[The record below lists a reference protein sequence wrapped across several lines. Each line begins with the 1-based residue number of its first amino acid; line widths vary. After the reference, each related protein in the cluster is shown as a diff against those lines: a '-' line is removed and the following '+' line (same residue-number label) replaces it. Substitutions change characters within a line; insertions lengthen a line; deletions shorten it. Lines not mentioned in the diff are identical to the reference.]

1 MADIAETER
10 GLVEFLNGVL
20 KGNVLHI
27 LTSTPLSP
35 FPHEYKPPV
44 HQPNMIEWIKR
55 RLAPFL
61 NGVLKG
67 KVLSLDSELPL
78 STPHL
83 PTNLAF
89 HMISGQIVRSLV
101 LFLSLSTS
109 KH

>member
-10 GLVEFLNGVL
+10 RLVEFLNGVL

-35 FPHEYKPPV
+35 FPHKYKPPV

-67 KVLSLDSELPL
+67 KVLR
-78 STPHL
+78 
-83 PTNLAF
+83 
-89 HMISGQIVRSLV
+89 V
-101 LFLSLSTS
+101 
-109 KH
+109 

>member
-10 GLVEFLNGVL
+10 RLVEFLNGVL

-27 LTSTPLSP
+27 LTSTPLPP
-35 FPHEYKPPV
+35 FPHKHKPPV

-67 KVLSLDSELPL
+67 KVLKSLDTELPP

-89 HMISGQIVRSLV
+89 QV
-101 LFLSLSTS
+101 
-109 KH
+109 K